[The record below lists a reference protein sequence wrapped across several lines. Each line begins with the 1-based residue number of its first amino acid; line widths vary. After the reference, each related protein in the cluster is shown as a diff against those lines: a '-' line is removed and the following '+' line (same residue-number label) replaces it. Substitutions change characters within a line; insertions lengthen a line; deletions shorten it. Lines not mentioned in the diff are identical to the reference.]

1 MLFVFVTVATVV
13 AAASTESPSPTSTST
28 SSRNNF
34 IPRSW
39 SNNNNN
45 SILLPRG
52 AFREIRSAIESS
64 SVVRTNSS
72 PLSSPSSSYYSPTS
86 PTTSQSPSSI
96 AIASDAPSS
105 YARNTAFRPR
115 GGAATIPTLTTI
127 ANGRSPSSPSVTT
140 AAASSATHTAQAK
153 PIRVTFQGE
162 AGAYSEKSLREL
174 LGPNVVA
181 VPRPNFESCYRAVA
195 SKECDYAIVPIEN
208 SLGGSIHE
216 NYDLM
221 LRYDLTVVAEH
232 DFRVR
237 HCLLTRPG
245 LDAKE
250 VKYAISHPQALSQC
264 DTYLRSRGIVPK
276 ATYDTAGSA
285 KMIKKFMEGDPM
297 GRELP
302 EGCTP
307 ENTAAIASNLAG
319 RTFGLEC
326 KEEGIEDDDSN
337 FTRFL
342 LLGRDGV
349 VQHLHKKI
357 PSKTSLVFTLPNSAG
372 ALYKSLACFSLRDI
386 DMSKIESRPMSAA
399 LLNYLRFRNTVT
411 QMRVGKEVAA
421 YGGGGKELP
430 RFRYCFYLDI
440 LASEMDEGVQNALHH
455 LREQSDYCRVLGSY
469 PANSRLVGPVAEAVE
484 ALNAANFGK
493 THGGSD
499 LRLKSLPS
507 DDDEETRQLS
517 IGFVGYGS
525 FARYLSEKMSSQHKL
540 RCTDTLDKSKEA
552 EENNVEYFPSFE
564 MSSFLQGLDVVIIAV
579 PMTELEETMESLPL
593 EKLRNKLVVEVCPLN
608 VHPRTVLS
616 RVLPPDAD
624 ILCTNPMFG
633 PSLPLDGVP
642 FVYEKVRIRDSR
654 RADSFLSTFERARC
668 QMVEM
673 AAEDHDAYV
682 ADAEFVTHL
691 TGRLLDRNLL
701 PASPVSSRE
710 YAALCDVA
718 DMTTDDS
725 FDMFYGM
732 FKYNARAKELLNT
745 MRDNLASVERKL
757 AAKEAYL
764 AASAE
769 MKNTDRQKLLAEC
782 RMLLREMAKV
792 SNNADSAEEEEG
804 PSLTE
809 QKDGSSGDA

>member
-1 MLFVFVTVATVV
+1 MNPLLILISMMASSIK
-13 AAASTESPSPTSTST
+13 AASPESPP
-28 SSRNNF
+28 SSRYF
-34 IPRSW
+34 TPRSS
-39 SNNNNN
+39 SNK

-52 AFREIRSAIESS
+52 ALNEIRSAIESAQK
-64 SVVRTNSS
+64 T
-72 PLSSPSSSYYSPTS
+72 SPSSSITANNAF
-86 PTTSQSPSSI
+86 SQT
-96 AIASDAPSS
+96 
-105 YARNTAFRPR
+105 NMAFQPR
-115 GGAATIPTLTTI
+115 GGAIPTTTSQP
-127 ANGRSPSSPSVTT
+127 NQPD
-140 AAASSATHTAQAK
+140 ATK
-153 PIRVTFQGE
+153 PIRVCFQGE

-174 LGPNVVA
+174 LGKNVIA

-221 LRYDLTVVAEH
+221 LRYDLTIVAEH

-237 HCLLTRPG
+237 HCLLTKPG
-245 LDAKE
+245 LDVKE
-250 VKYAISHPQALSQC
+250 IKYAISHSQALSQC
-264 DTYLRSRGIVPK
+264 DNYLRARGIVPK

-285 KMIKKFMEGDPM
+285 KMISKSIKGEAF

-319 RTFGLEC
+319 QTFELEC

-342 LLGRDGV
+342 LLGRTGV
-349 VQHLHKKI
+349 VQHLNKKI

-411 QMRVGKEVAA
+411 QLRVGQTSSS
-421 YGGGGKELP
+421 YGKELP

-440 LASEMDEGVQNALHH
+440 LSSELDEDVQNALHH

-469 PANSRLVGPVAEAVE
+469 PAKSRLVGPVADSVE
-484 ALNAANFGK
+484 ALNAAYAGK
-493 THGGSD
+493 THAAD

-507 DDDEETRQLS
+507 DDEEARQLN

-525 FARYLSEKMSSQHKL
+525 FGQYLSKKMSSQHNI
-540 RCTDTLDKSKEA
+540 RCIDPVDKSKEA
-552 EENNVEYFPSFE
+552 EENNVEYFPTFQ
-564 MSSFLQGLDVVIIAV
+564 MSSFLKGLDVVVIAV
-579 PMTELEETMESLPL
+579 PMIELEEIMDSLPL
-593 EKLRNKLVVEVCPLN
+593 EKLSKKLVVEVCPLQ
-608 VHPRTVLS
+608 VYPRTVLS
-616 RVLPPDAD
+616 RMLPPDAD

-633 PSLPLDGVP
+633 PDLPLEGVP
-642 FVYEKVRIRDSR
+642 VVYEKVRIGDIR
-654 RADSFLSTFERARC
+654 RADCFLSTFERARC

-691 TGRLLDRNLL
+691 TGRLLDNNLL
-701 PASPVSSRE
+701 PVSPVSSRE
-710 YAALCDVA
+710 YTALCDVS
-718 DMTTDDS
+718 DMTTNDT

-732 FKYNARAKELLNT
+732 FKYNDRAKDLLDK

-764 AASAE
+764 EASAE

-782 RMLLREMAKV
+782 RLLLREMAKSTVV
-792 SNNADSAEEEEG
+792 SDEEKDAPSIPEDGPTAE
-804 PSLTE
+804 
-809 QKDGSSGDA
+809 

>member
-1 MLFVFVTVATVV
+1 MSFIIVILLA
-13 AAASTESPSPTSTST
+13 AAASLAAASPGSA
-28 SSRNNF
+28 
-34 IPRSW
+34 
-39 SNNNNN
+39 N
-45 SILLPRG
+45 SILLPKG
-52 AFREIRSAIESS
+52 SLGEIRSAIDASS
-64 SVVRTNSS
+64 ATA
-72 PLSSPSSSYYSPTS
+72 
-86 PTTSQSPSSI
+86 TT
-96 AIASDAPSS
+96 
-105 YARNTAFRPR
+105 PR
-115 GGAATIPTLTTI
+115 GGAVAAT
-127 ANGRSPSSPSVTT
+127 PSK
-140 AAASSATHTAQAK
+140 SAPAK
-153 PIRVTFQGE
+153 PIRVAFQGE

-181 VPRPNFESCYRAVA
+181 VPRPNFEACYRAVA
-195 SKECDYAIVPIEN
+195 SKECDYACIPIEN

-221 LRYDLTVVAEH
+221 LRYDLTIVAEH

-237 HCLLTRPG
+237 HCLLTKPG
-245 LDAKE
+245 LDVKE
-250 VKYAISHPQALSQC
+250 IKYAISHSQALSQC
-264 DTYLRSRGIVPK
+264 DNYLRARGIVPK
-276 ATYDTAGSA
+276 PTYDTAGSA
-285 KMIKKFMEGDPM
+285 KMISKKIKGEAF

-319 RTFGLEC
+319 ETFGLEC

-342 LLGRDGV
+342 LLGRRGV
-349 VQHLHKKI
+349 VQHLNKKI
-357 PSKTSLVFTLPNSAG
+357 PCKTSLVFTLPNSAG

-411 QMRVGKEVAA
+411 QLKVGETSVSYGKEM
-421 YGGGGKELP
+421 P

-440 LASEMDEGVQNALHH
+440 LSSELDEGVQNALHH

-469 PANSRLVGPVAEAVE
+469 PAKSRLVGPVAEAVE
-484 ALNAANFGK
+484 ALNAANVGK
-493 THGGSD
+493 KHEAD

-507 DDDEETRQLS
+507 DDEEARRLN
-517 IGFVGYGS
+517 IGLVGYGA
-525 FARYLSEKMSSQHKL
+525 FGQYLSKQIATQHDV
-540 RCTDTLDKSKEA
+540 RCIDPVDKSKEA
-552 EENNVEYFPSFE
+552 AENGVEYFSNFDMPN
-564 MSSFLQGLDVVIIAV
+564 FLQGLDVVVIAV
-579 PMTELEETMESLPL
+579 PMIELEEIVESLPL

-608 VHPRTVLS
+608 VYPRTVLT
-616 RVLPPDAD
+616 RALPPEAD
-624 ILCTNPMFG
+624 ILCANPMFG
-633 PSLPLDGVP
+633 PGHPLDGVP
-642 FVYEKVRIRDSR
+642 VVYEKVRIRDTR
-654 RADSFLSTFERARC
+654 RADCFLSTFERARC

-701 PASPVSSRE
+701 PVSPVSSRE

-718 DMTTDDS
+718 DMTTHDT

-732 FKYNARAKELLNT
+732 FKYNDRAKELLNA

-782 RMLLREMAKV
+782 RMLLQEMAK
-792 SNNADSAEEEEG
+792 SGAG
-804 PSLTE
+804 PSRR
-809 QKDGSSGDA
+809 QRHRQQIKRNANKS